1 MTSEEEV
8 KPTNVIKLDEQ
19 KEEKEQPPQEQE
31 KEGEKEKLDFKELYY
46 SQPSQKDKVKKD
58 FSEYSQV
65 DMNLLNKKRERI
77 VEAEEVKEKEDN
89 NKINE
94 DDEIIPII
102 EDAKNDEKNENKNN
116 ENNDNNNKKEE
127 EIKENDLENNLPKEL
142 LDLIEERKDKE
153 PFTLE
158 DFEKY
163 KAYKKLSVSFSK

>member
-1 MTSEEEV
+1 MTSEEI

-19 KEEKEQPPQEQE
+19 NEETEQPNQEQE
-31 KEGEKEKLDFKELYY
+31 KEKEKEKLDFKELYY
-46 SQPSQKDKVKKD
+46 SHPSQKDKIKKD
-58 FSEYSQV
+58 FTEYSQI
-65 DMNLLNKKRERI
+65 DMTLLNKKRERI
-77 VEAEEVKEKEDN
+77 VEVEEIKEKEDN
-89 NKINE
+89 NKLNE
-94 DDEIIPII
+94 ENEIIPII
-102 EDAKNDEKNENKNN
+102 EDTKNDEKNEDNHN
-116 ENNDNNNKKEE
+116 ENNDNNKKEE

>member
-1 MTSEEEV
+1 MTSEEEA
-8 KPTNVIKLDEQ
+8 KPTNEIKLDEQ

-31 KEGEKEKLDFKELYY
+31 KEKENLDFKELYY
-46 SQPSQKDKVKKD
+46 THPSQKDKVKKD
-58 FSEYSQV
+58 FTEYSQV
-65 DMNLLNKKRERI
+65 DMNLLNKKRERV
-77 VEAEEVKEKEDN
+77 VEVEEVKQKEDN

-94 DDEIIPII
+94 EDEIIPII
-102 EDAKNDEKNENKNN
+102 EDTKNDEKNEDKNN
-116 ENNDNNNKKEE
+116 ENNDNNKKEE